1 MRVIIIQNH
10 LNTRRVC
17 ALLLMIPG
25 STLETMKSIQMFV
38 EQLAGSIETEE
49 GFYIQNHLHNR
60 RVCEILLM
68 IPGSTL
74 ETMKSIRMF
83 VEHLAS
89 SIETEED

>member
-10 LNTRRVC
+10 LDTRRVC
-17 ALLLMIPG
+17 D
-25 STLETMKSIQMFV
+25 
-38 EQLAGSIETEE
+38 
-49 GFYIQNHLHNR
+49 
-60 RVCEILLM
+60 ILSM

-83 VEHLAS
+83 VEQLAS